1 MPEEGWVVEGTG
13 LRELYLGDLAREN
26 MSGVFLDVAVYPG
39 GRTQRAEGVYGTVTR
54 RTLTEHHILTEG
66 EEAEGFF
73 GNAWDSSEL
82 VPDQSERVQCD
93 DLCVPALGGDGF
105 KPGRCGTPS
114 SEPKRVRRSARLP
127 RDTFGRRRWLGN
139 GVWFGN
145 RGL

>member
-1 MPEEGWVVEGTG
+1 
-13 LRELYLGDLAREN
+13 

-82 VPDQSERVQCD
+82 VPDLDAVFD
-93 DLCVPALGGDGF
+93 
-105 KPGRCGTPS
+105 
-114 SEPKRVRRSARLP
+114 
-127 RDTFGRRRWLGN
+127 
-139 GVWFGN
+139 
-145 RGL
+145 